1 MTPSLSLPLPPS
13 PSLSISISISLY
25 LSPSLSLSTPWL
37 MGIVSVLEVYLR
49 APVNIPNITD
59 PLVRQHAKPI

>member
-1 MTPSLSLPLPPS
+1 MTPSLSLPLY
-13 PSLSISISISLY
+13 LYLY

-37 MGIVSVLEVYLR
+37 MGILSVLEVYLR

-59 PLVRQHAKPI
+59 PLVRKHAKPI